1 MKIRLSIIFLLS
13 SFLGHSQLAVK
24 NYSNASIDK
33 LPTVKQIAD
42 WIQFHQLDN
51 IYPLL
56 SESAMVDK
64 TYLNIESTYMSN
76 EFSRD
81 KIEYTEH
88 KELYDNRNIVWYER
102 NIYKVSKGK
111 LKPRYQIYITVEFY
125 EGSYRIIDLSFGKN
139 KKINTS
145 QYDKK

>member
-1 MKIRLSIIFLLS
+1 MKLRFTIVFLLLSIF
-13 SFLGHSQLAVK
+13 GYSQLAVK

-42 WIQFHQLDN
+42 WVQYHQLDN
-51 IYPLL
+51 VYPLL
-56 SESAMVDK
+56 SESVMIDK
-64 TYLNIESTYMSN
+64 TYLNIESTYMSI

-81 KIEYTEH
+81 KIEYSEH
-88 KELYDNRNIVWYER
+88 KSLNDNRNIVWYER
-102 NIYKVSKGK
+102 NIYKVSKSK
-111 LKPRYQIYITVEFY
+111 LKPRYQIYITVEFF

-145 QYDKK
+145 QYDKN